1 MVMLQS
7 SISSFLSCSL
17 ALLLSFF
24 FFFFFFPKPSLLL
37 SKTKFG
43 LGCWKGNKNKGKG
56 FIMVFLLAFS
66 LCLLFGIL
74 DGRKMRRNGLY
85 ALLLATKVKTQFSSI
100 NPHTPI
106 YSYKLTH

>member
-1 MVMLQS
+1 MMILQS
-7 SISSFLSCSL
+7 STSSFLSCSL
-17 ALLLSFF
+17 ALLLLLLL
-24 FFFFFFPKPSLLL
+24 PKPSLLL
-37 SKTKFG
+37 SKAKFG
-43 LGCWKGNKNKGKG
+43 LGCWKGKKNKGKG

-85 ALLLATKVKTQFSSI
+85 ALLLATKVKTKFSSI